1 MVGDAHPTTQNY
13 DAEQAK
19 EAPMKTISIVFV
31 PLALLVCAAGQVRA
45 QDSFKPVVTE
55 VNKKMV
61 KLFGAG
67 GFKGL
72 PSYGTGIIVSPKG
85 HILTVNN
92 HILTT
97 VDLRVHL
104 HDGRFYHAKV
114 VAREPGLD
122 VALVKIEERIPDL
135 THYFDF
141 DKAAAAKPAVAGD
154 WVLAFSNCFL
164 IATRDEPMTV
174 QRSVIAAISDLRGR
188 KGVFEAP
195 YNGEVYFG
203 DGIFCNPGAAGGC
216 LTNTDGDLLAIIGRE
231 LKNTLSDTWINYAV
245 PIQATTEIVRKEK
258 VVKVDMA
265 TFVRQAIAGDYVTG
279 ETPKKKEPGGFHGI
293 ILVANAVS
301 ATPPYVEE
309 VMPKSPAAEAG
320 LRPDDLIVYVDGE
333 LVPTITTFKNVMK
346 YVGPGT
352 EVKLDV
358 QRREIGENNQKET
371 KLIRVKLK
379 VSDQPKTP

>member
-1 MVGDAHPTTQNY
+1 
-13 DAEQAK
+13 
-19 EAPMKTISIVFV
+19 MKILSKTVV
-31 PLALLVCAAGQVRA
+31 PLALLLCAAGRAPA
-45 QDSFKPVVTE
+45 QDSFKTVAAE

-72 PSYGTGIIVSPKG
+72 PSYGTGILVSPKG

-104 HDGRFYHAKV
+104 YDGRFYHAKV

-135 THYFDF
+135 RDYFDF
-141 DKAAAAKPAVAGD
+141 DQAAKGKLASPGD

-174 QRSVIAAISDLRGR
+174 QRSVIAAVTDLRGR

-195 YNGEVYFG
+195 FSGEVYFG

-216 LTNTDGDLLAIIGRE
+216 LTNTSGELLGIIGRE
-231 LKNTLSDTWINYAV
+231 LKNTQSDTWINYAV
-245 PIQATTEIVRKEK
+245 PIQATTEIMRKDK
-258 VVKVDMA
+258 KVKVDMA
-265 TFVRQAIAGDYVTG
+265 TFVREAIENNYKEG
-279 ETPKKKEPGGFHGI
+279 EVAKTKEDRGGFHGI
-293 ILVANAVS
+293 VLVANAVS

-309 VMPKSPAAEAG
+309 VMPKSPASEAG

-333 LVPTITTFKNVMK
+333 LVPTITTFKNIMRF
-346 YVGPGT
+346 VGPGT

-358 QRREIGENNQKET
+358 QRREIGENNTKET

-379 VSDQPKTP
+379 VSEQPKAP